1 MAPPVT
7 LPTRLIGDTPVSAM
21 GFGAMGFS
29 AFYIPKDKTDEGRLK
44 VSAFLSIWGQYADSF
59 APRSSTPYTRAAA
72 PSGYDDSAPHS
83 CRLASLLTP

>member
-44 VSAFLSIWGQYADSF
+44 VGNFLTIWELYADDLSLTG
-59 APRSSTPYTRAAA
+59 PRRRIRERLHLLGMMIQRHTRA
-72 PSGYDDSAPHS
+72 DSP
-83 CRLASLLTP
+83 PY

>member
-1 MAPPVT
+1 MTSCEPDSLFRKLFPLPCKFKSAPHLTSTMAPPVT

-44 VSAFLSIWGQYADSF
+44 VSV
-59 APRSSTPYTRAAA
+59 
-72 PSGYDDSAPHS
+72 
-83 CRLASLLTP
+83 LLTIWE